1 MEAFMS
7 NASDIANTR
16 VQDLIDAI
24 GGKRVSPGAGA
35 AGAVTLALAAACTAK
50 AVAIS
55 LSHQP
60 DQAILRRSQA
70 VLETM
75 ARFALAGADR
85 DAETFAVF
93 IKEHSSQAIAQV
105 IREGDRIGHL
115 ITVLTDVIEKIAPH
129 IAANMTGDLIAA
141 RALAD
146 AARKI
151 QATNSS
157 EAHDEKKL
165 LDSKT

>member
-1 MEAFMS
+1 MS
-7 NASDIANTR
+7 DASDIANTR

-50 AVAIS
+50 AVTIS
-55 LSHQP
+55 LNHQP
-60 DQAILRRSQA
+60 DQAILRRSQTT
-70 VLETM
+70 LETM

-85 DAETFAVF
+85 DAETFAAF
-93 IKEHSSQAIAQV
+93 IKEHTPEAIAQV
-105 IREGDRIGHL
+105 IREGDRIGRL
-115 ITVLTDVIEKIAPH
+115 IAVLSDVIEKIAPH

-157 EAHDEKKL
+157 EAHDEKTL

>member
-1 MEAFMS
+1 MS
-7 NASDIANTR
+7 NASDIANTK
-16 VQDLIDAI
+16 VKDLIDAI
-24 GGKRVSPGAGA
+24 GGKRIAPGAGA

-55 LSHQP
+55 LKHQP
-60 DQAILRRSQA
+60 DQAVLRRSQ
-70 VLETM
+70 VILEAM

-85 DAETFAVF
+85 DAETFAAF
-93 IKEHSSQAIAQV
+93 IKEHTSGAIAEV
-105 IREGDRIGHL
+105 IREGDRIGRL
-115 ITVLTDVIEKIAPH
+115 ITVLSDVIEKIAPH
-129 IAANMTGDLIAA
+129 IAANMTGDLVAA

-157 EAHDEKKL
+157 EARDEKRQ